1 MRASLE
7 DWSNGW
13 VEIEMGLSSSDID
26 RLIGLLQLIKADPDQ
41 HFHATSDFVGTGGVG
56 KVTFYIQQPDEA
68 DNLSIG
74 GRALGAGELIEP

>member
-26 RLIGLLQLIKADPDQ
+26 RLIGLFQLIKADPDQ

>member
-7 DWSNGW
+7 DWNNGW

-26 RLIGLLQLIKADPDQ
+26 RLIGLLQMIKADPDQ
-41 HFHATSDFVGTGGVG
+41 HFHATSDFAGAGGIG
-56 KVTFYIQQPDEA
+56 KVTFYIQQPEEA

-74 GRALGAGELIEP
+74 GRALGSGESVAL

>member
-7 DWSNGW
+7 DWNNGW

>member
-7 DWSNGW
+7 DWKNGW

-26 RLIGLLQLIKADPDQ
+26 HLIGLLQMIRADPDQ
-41 HFHATSDFVGTGGVG
+41 HFHATSDFVGTGGIG
-56 KVTFYIQQPDEA
+56 KVTFYIQQPGEA

-74 GRALGAGELIEP
+74 GRALGAGKSIEL